1 MGQYEPEI
9 RRALTTVEILE
20 KLDLA
25 YNITEEEYRKT
36 HEVDGEVRAVIEP
49 DSEVR
54 RARKYPPVSLPER
67 IVSAV
72 TGSRSLA
79 LETGYPGTSFYVGLV
94 CNPPVMRGDELAQ
107 QGMAAQKFSLEDLPT
122 NGTIRMSKNWD
133 TPEVEQKLTDDQGLI
148 TSHQYE
154 IEQYP
159 SEHIPVV
166 IRGNLYRD
174 AREQAEKR
182 NAELQR
188 QVREIQSKHL
198 SKEQKKGMEREARRL
213 ERQVAN
219 GRDLEELKKEM
230 ERDARRLEGYAMLTL
245 ELEYRGDS
253 PDAESGSTETMHIE
267 SFRADLSSTFSDIQI
282 YEQGAEASNY
292 TYNPEEKRVEW
303 HESYTGRGGTVK
315 YNIVGPFSEL
325 IDIEHISASFR
336 GQITDDTLTG
346 TRIRG
351 LFTETGEAFYPLP
364 RRNRPPRA
372 QQRHQ
377 SEFDVNHTIRL
388 KGEIEIDTE
397 ALAGDATTHTTS
409 EIRLEEHPEDA
420 FDRLETVCHREGI
433 SVLSSDGFG
442 TAEPVPGREGVFQFT
457 AGEKG
462 DADDRAARM
471 EVKREFGDEGVV
483 YADIQVTGKYTA
495 VSQRS
500 EVSAFDES
508 DERIVRSDEG
518 GLEERGKATI
528 EIRARSTSSA
538 LNTEVINKIGRGL
551 SGKGASERGAERGDD
566 ERLPPPD
573 ETDDRQE
580 LPGDAEREPDRLS
593 RNGGDRPTE
602 TGNRE
607 LEGGDP

>member
-1 MGQYEPEI
+1 MSQYEPEI

-49 DSEVR
+49 DSEIR

-72 TGSRSLA
+72 TGARSLA

-94 CNPPVMRGDELAQ
+94 CDPPVVRDDDLAQ
-107 QGMAAQKFSLEDLPT
+107 QGMAAQKFSLEKLPM
-122 NGTIRMSKNWD
+122 NGTVEMTKNWD
-133 TPEVEQKLTDDQGLI
+133 TAEAEQKLADDQRLV
-148 TSHQYE
+148 TSHQYN

-188 QVREIQSKHL
+188 QIREHPKRQL
-198 SKEQKKGMEREARRL
+198 SKEEKKGMERE
-213 ERQVAN
+213 
-219 GRDLEELKKEM
+219 
-230 ERDARRLEGYAMLTL
+230 ARRLEGYAMLTL

-253 PDAESGSTETMHIE
+253 PEADGATSERMLIE

-292 TYNPEEKRVEW
+292 TYNPEEKRIEW
-303 HESYTGRGGTVK
+303 RNSPTGRGGTIK

-325 IDIEHISASFR
+325 IDIGHISASFR
-336 GQITDDTLTG
+336 GRITDDTLTG

-351 LFTETGEAFYPLP
+351 LFTESGEAFYRDRTLS
-364 RRNRPPRA
+364 RQRPPPRPQPR
-372 QQRHQ
+372 QQHPER
-377 SEFDVNHTIRL
+377 DVKHTIRL
-388 KGEIEIDTE
+388 KGEIEIDPE

-551 SGKGASERGAERGDD
+551 SGKGARGRGSERGND
-566 ERLPPPD
+566 ERLSPPD

-580 LPGDAEREPDRLS
+580 LPGDAEHESDPLS

-602 TGNRE
+602 TGHRE
-607 LEGGDP
+607 FEGGDS